1 MPDNAWPALCLDE
14 NEDQFLTGADWST
27 NGPLMSARRSKS
39 VIESTPFVTI
49 EHLLR
54 EYYILLK
61 ESFNEV
67 KINLPIEL
75 PYRREKRGE
84 E

>member
-1 MPDNAWPALCLDE
+1 
-14 NEDQFLTGADWST
+14 
-27 NGPLMSARRSKS
+27 MSARRSKS
-39 VIESTPFVTI
+39 VIGSTPFVTI

-61 ESFNEV
+61 ETFNEV

>member
-1 MPDNAWPALCLDE
+1 
-14 NEDQFLTGADWST
+14 
-27 NGPLMSARRSKS
+27 
-39 VIESTPFVTI
+39 
-49 EHLLR
+49 
-54 EYYILLK
+54 LK
-61 ESFNEV
+61 ETFNEV

>member
-1 MPDNAWPALCLDE
+1 
-14 NEDQFLTGADWST
+14 
-27 NGPLMSARRSKS
+27 MSARRSKS
-39 VIESTPFVTI
+39 VIGSTPFVTI

-61 ESFNEV
+61 ETFNEV

-75 PYRREKRGE
+75 PYRREKKGRGVKRAGDKLNYAGLNYRTNVRI
-84 E
+84 